1 MLVSD
6 FLFDIILF
14 GVLLVASVVDF
25 LFPVLHGV
33 ATLFAVGAATY
44 IAAQELGDTLTQR
57 RLWTQESLA
66 TSLALSTGGFIYY
79 WWRNQSDLALLVLSI
94 GLMMASLM
102 VTISVIAAIGAAIKD
117 KSPKPLIGL
126 VLTTAG
132 SLALGLLAGVLT
144 LNAALTISLTA
155 IISLILWKVRENI
168 NPPVQNAMSQG
179 VLSASAAD
187 QPNSSTARVVTS
199 PAMSRE
205 TGAEVMAPRPLAHP
219 SGRWMLVPQRGTL
232 LDRFLPV
239 LVLGALLFIAL
250 KGAGVSLLIPSSKAS
265 ASSNNT
271 NSNTNQQR
279 P

>member
-6 FLFDIILF
+6 LLFDIILF

-44 IAAQELGDTLTQR
+44 IAAQELGDALTQR
-57 RLWTQESLA
+57 RWWTQESLA
-66 TSLALSTGGFIYY
+66 TSLSLSTAGFIYY

-132 SLALGLLAGVLT
+132 AFALGLLAGVLT

-187 QPNSSTARVVTS
+187 QPNLTTAGAATP
-199 PAMSRE
+199 PAISRE
-205 TGAEVMAPRPLAHP
+205 AGSEAMAPRPLAHP

-239 LVLGALLFIAL
+239 LVLGALLFMAL
-250 KGAGVSLLIPSSKAS
+250 KGAGLSLLIPSSKAS
-265 ASSNNT
+265 ASSNTT
-271 NSNTNQQR
+271 NPQR

>member
-6 FLFDIILF
+6 LLFDIILF

-44 IAAQELGDTLTQR
+44 IAAQELGDALTQR
-57 RLWTQESLA
+57 RWWTQESLA
-66 TSLALSTGGFIYY
+66 TSLSLSTAGFIYY

-132 SLALGLLAGVLT
+132 AFALGLLAGVLT

-187 QPNSSTARVVTS
+187 QPNLTTAGAVTP

-205 TGAEVMAPRPLAHP
+205 AGSEAMAPRPLAHP

-239 LVLGALLFIAL
+239 LVLGALLFMAL
-250 KGAGVSLLIPSSKAS
+250 KGAGLSLLIPSSKAS
-265 ASSNNT
+265 ASSNTT
-271 NSNTNQQR
+271 NPQR